1 MLPETPS
8 ASAWPL
14 LGVRQASDYIAH
26 PKRVSVTGSG
36 IDMTRGRPGQQPSNV
51 TISHLSISLLL
62 HLLAVHRRSYFL
74 VHLGTPFCTLLSGCR
89 QFCNI
94 FDFLLLQLLPTSVPK
109 QVFQVNKPN
118 HDSRSKYHCTPPAA
132 RRSLP
137 HMISSFLFNQLYK
150 QETSFYFLASCSI
163 DNHN

>member
-1 MLPETPS
+1 MLLETPS

-14 LGVRQASDYIAH
+14 LGVRQASDYIPH
-26 PKRVSVTGSG
+26 PKRVPVTVSG
-36 IDMTRGRPGQQPSNV
+36 RDMTGGPPGRYPSYV
-51 TISHLSISLLL
+51 TMSHLSIALLL
-62 HLLAVHRRSYFL
+62 HLLAIHRRKYFL
-74 VHLGTPFCTLLSGCR
+74 VHFGTPFCTLLSGRR

-94 FDFLLLQLLPTSVPK
+94 LNYLLLQLLPISVPK
-109 QVFQVNKPN
+109 QVFQVNKSS

-150 QETSFYFLASCSI
+150 QEAFFYFLAYCLI
-163 DNHN
+163 DIHN